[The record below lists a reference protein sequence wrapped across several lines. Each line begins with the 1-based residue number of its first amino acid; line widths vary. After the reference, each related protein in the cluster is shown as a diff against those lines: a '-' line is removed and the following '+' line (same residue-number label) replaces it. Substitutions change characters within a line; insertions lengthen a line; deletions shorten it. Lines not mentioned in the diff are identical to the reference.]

1 MPGSNLTVNEAAELS
16 GVSLRSIEKAAEEG
30 IVTKKLLK
38 GTLRPV
44 RAAHVPLQIVAYAS
58 VMKRV
63 QGIRMDIK
71 TKRRLFSC
79 IKGFGDELGAFE
91 PMPGLR
97 LSVDTLAADEWARA
111 RRYVWAKAEHLES
124 RDDVLGGEPVI
135 KGTRITCR
143 SVLGK
148 VEAGD
153 TIDDL
158 IADYPEIPREAFE
171 AAVTYAKTH
180 PRRGRPTQGKP
191 WRQ

>member
-1 MPGSNLTVNEAAELS
+1 
-16 GVSLRSIEKAAEEG
+16 
-30 IVTKKLLK
+30 
-38 GTLRPV
+38 
-44 RAAHVPLQIVAYAS
+44 
-58 VMKRV
+58 
-63 QGIRMDIK
+63 MDIK

-97 LSVDTLAADEWARA
+97 LSVDTLAAEEWARA

>member
-1 MPGSNLTVNEAAELS
+1 MPASNLTVNEAAELS

-58 VMKRV
+58 VLKRV

-71 TKRRLFSC
+71 TKRRLFNC
-79 IKGFGDELGAFE
+79 IKGFGEELGAFE

-111 RRYVWAKAEHLES
+111 RRYVSAKAEHLDS

>member
-1 MPGSNLTVNEAAELS
+1 MPASNLTVNEAAELS

-38 GTLRPV
+38 GALRPV

-58 VMKRV
+58 VLKRV

-71 TKRRLFSC
+71 TKRRLFNC
-79 IKGFGDELGAFE
+79 IKGFGEELGAFE

-111 RRYVWAKAEHLES
+111 RRYVSAKAEHLDS